1 VPVDVLLPA
10 APEAVFEARQS
21 LGEFRASLDPRVFE
35 DLRLLVSE
43 VVTNSVRHAG
53 LSGQDRIR
61 LRVTL
66 EERWI
71 RAEVHDHGLGFTPS
85 DPATSLYRQSG
96 WGLFLVRQVADRW
109 GIERTDNPFV
119 WFELDRFR

>member
-1 VPVDVLLPA
+1 MLVDVVLPVV
-10 APEAVFEARQS
+10 PEAAFEARHF

-43 VVTNSVRHAG
+43 VVTNSLRHAG
-53 LSGQDRIR
+53 LSGPDRIR
-61 LRVTL
+61 LRVSL

-71 RAEVHDHGLGFTPS
+71 RAEVHDHGPGFTPS
-85 DPATSLYRQSG
+85 DPASSLYRQSG
-96 WGLFLVRQVADRW
+96 WGLFLVRQIADRW
-109 GIERTDNPFV
+109 GIDRTDDSCV